1 MRIGPTNPFHIA
13 RAYQTQPP
21 KAAPAPQQP
30 DAAPVV
36 GSIKPPSPT
45 SRIVA
50 AQVPGRVNFSG
61 AQPQPEAAA
70 LAFYRHPADKNAA
83 ATAINA
89 GKTLDVQG

>member
-13 RAYQTQPP
+13 RAYQVQPP
-21 KAAPAPQQP
+21 QAARVEPQ
-30 DAAPVV
+30 PVA
-36 GSIKPPSPT
+36 GSIKPISAA

-50 AQVPGRVNFSG
+50 AQVPGRVSFAGSE
-61 AQPQPEAAA
+61 PQAAEAP

-89 GKTLDVQG
+89 GKTLDIQA